1 MSGHRRSRADG
12 QARGELRIWA
22 GEGEVKAA
30 LRREARKIIP
40 DGPVQVRR
48 IIKFYGKRELLQ
60 C

>member
-1 MSGHRRSRADG
+1 MGG
-12 QARGELRIWA
+12 P
-22 GEGEVKAA
+22 GEVKAA
-30 LRREARKIIP
+30 LCREARKIIP